1 MKDEYKTKQELS
13 DELKKLRHE
22 ITTLEKRALKKAHDE
37 SERRALERTAD
48 LFNVNKKLEIEI
60 FERKQVE
67 KTLLIEKEFSEI
79 IINSSV
85 DGILAF
91 NKNYHYTL
99 WNPGMERISG
109 VNKTDVIGKL
119 AFDVFPFL
127 KETGVDKFFFD
138 TLEGKTIIT
147 QDKPYVI
154 PETGQEGFFTG
165 HYSALRNESGKVVG
179 ALGII
184 RDISDQK
191 VWKQKITEKDEFLR
205 KIIHSD
211 LNLMF
216 VKHRNGKYVEVS
228 DGLAEL
234 FGTSSDYLVGKT
246 DLELAE
252 TRILST
258 CEAEKI
264 RADDME
270 VLDTGKKKFIEEES
284 ITQNNGTTKW
294 YQTTKV
300 PLILNNNEDYVLG
313 VVVDI
318 TLRKQAIDL
327 LKEKESEL
335 EVKNEN
341 LEELNTALKIL
352 LKQREKDK
360 EELEKK
366 VLSSIKNL
374 VEPYVN
380 KLKDSSQNN
389 SQKIF
394 IEIIESNLKEIVST
408 FSLKLSS
415 EYINLTAYE
424 IQVADL
430 IRKDF
435 ANKEIAEQLNMALET
450 VSSHRK
456 HIRKKLGLTNKKTNL
471 SSHLKSIG

>member
-1 MKDEYKTKQELS
+1 MV
-13 DELKKLRHE
+13 
-22 ITTLEKRALKKAHDE
+22 
-37 SERRALERTAD
+37 
-48 LFNVNKKLEIEI
+48 FW
-60 FERKQVE
+60 
-67 KTLLIEKEFSEI
+67 LLIKTI
-79 IINSSV
+79 IILC
-85 DGILAF
+85 GILE
-91 NKNYHYTL
+91 
-99 WNPGMERISG
+99 WNESPVLTRQMLSVSWPLMYFRSWKKQGWI
-109 VNKTDVIGKL
+109 N
-119 AFDVFPFL
+119 
-127 KETGVDKFFFD
+127 FFFD

-284 ITQNNGTTKW
+284 ITQK
-294 YQTTKV
+294 
-300 PLILNNNEDYVLG
+300 
-313 VVVDI
+313 
-318 TLRKQAIDL
+318 
-327 LKEKESEL
+327 
-335 EVKNEN
+335 
-341 LEELNTALKIL
+341 
-352 LKQREKDK
+352 
-360 EELEKK
+360 
-366 VLSSIKNL
+366 
-374 VEPYVN
+374 
-380 KLKDSSQNN
+380 
-389 SQKIF
+389 
-394 IEIIESNLKEIVST
+394 
-408 FSLKLSS
+408 
-415 EYINLTAYE
+415 
-424 IQVADL
+424 
-430 IRKDF
+430 
-435 ANKEIAEQLNMALET
+435 
-450 VSSHRK
+450 
-456 HIRKKLGLTNKKTNL
+456 
-471 SSHLKSIG
+471 